1 MRLSKIQH
9 PSIGRRIPVGWTI
22 PGWVVSSP
30 RSRGR
35 TGGRRRR
42 AALVL
47 GFSCLAALGPSGAA
61 APQDGDGD
69 NELDRFMA
77 QVLARRAEN
86 RLARRQ
92 YVFDEVE
99 RFTVTGPGGEA
110 YRTSTREY
118 VWYERDGVFV
128 RSPVRIE
135 GVVAS
140 ESDWRRYEADWLEAE
155 AERARDAASGTPC
168 ETDGGTAPPT
178 TEGAGGE
185 PAPEPDGAR
194 TRPSASADGDTA
206 DGAESDREPLDLA
219 AAADLQPRFLSEA
232 YWLDFEF
239 EPGNYY
245 FAGREPLAGRDV
257 LRIEYYPERLFARK
271 EDEKCGRDPAITI
284 RGDPEAFNQNAL
296 VTLWIDPAEHQI
308 VRFTFDNAGFD
319 FLPLRWLFRLDGLT
333 ASMTMGRPL
342 DDVWLPERI
351 EASGVLTMAAGTATV
366 AWDRTF
372 TNYRLARTGG
382 RVRPV
387 ADPR

>member
-1 MRLSKIQH
+1 M
-9 PSIGRRIPVGWTI
+9 
-22 PGWVVSSP
+22 SSP
-30 RSRGR
+30 RSPGR

-42 AALVL
+42 AAGVL
-47 GFSCLAALGPSGAA
+47 GFSCLAAFGPSGAA
-61 APQDGDGD
+61 APQDGGED

-92 YVFDEVE
+92 YVFEETE
-99 RFTVTGPGGEA
+99 RFTVTGPGGEV

-155 AERARDAASGTPC
+155 AERAREAAAGTPC
-168 ETDGGTAPPT
+168 ETDEGTAPPT
-178 TEGAGGE
+178 TDGAGVE
-185 PAPEPDGAR
+185 PAPRPDGAGTGR
-194 TRPSASADGDTA
+194 GASAAGAASAVGDDDA
-206 DGAESDREPLDLA
+206 AGADREPLDLA

-245 FAGREPLAGRDV
+245 FAGREPLAGREV
-257 LRIEYYPERLFARK
+257 LHIEYYPERLFARK